1 MDGWRD
7 GWRESLEEGGG
18 KEKGGC
24 GGRGRRGMIK
34 GEDLLPA
41 TTGITGGKEYI
52 ISVKHVHS
60 KRTIFENSP
69 TGPNQKGPCL
79 ILSRPLM
86 SRQTT
91 GME

>member
-1 MDGWRD
+1 MGRVEVEVER
-7 GWRESLEEGGG
+7 GIGRGS
-18 KEKGGC
+18 
-24 GGRGRRGMIK
+24 GRGRGGKIK
-34 GEDLLPA
+34 GEKGRREDLLPA

-60 KRTIFENSP
+60 RRTIFEKSP
-69 TGPNQKGPCL
+69 TEPSQKGPCL

-86 SRQTT
+86 SRHTT